1 MKGSRTIKLR
11 GPLSIKKMV
20 FPKDYDSLIQ
30 KISEF
35 IIIEEPNKKYQLIE
49 EKYQKEI
56 KNQNDFENMSNEFI
70 NEKNVNIRVNIVD
83 MNEQFKDEKE
93 KEKENI
99 INNNIISSQ
108 AIINLNA
115 EIPKS
120 KILEEERKE
129 MEDKIDNSVKTI
141 LKQKMKELEDK
152 LVEELYSNLQTEI
165 SKSKIKDNFCIIKEE
180 ENGISSSKMIHM
192 GICCNRCG
200 KQNIQ
205 GIRYKCV
212 QCMNYNLCENCEN
225 SYIHDMKHIMV
236 KIRFPTNNDSE
247 LNSKINRNISYKN
260 QDMNYSLEPKKFNLD
275 SNSEMYTQKVT
286 LENIGL
292 APWKGVYIK
301 CIDDISEIICEE
313 NEINQTVNSGNS
325 INIQLTFTDI
335 KNQLKSNK
343 NVYYCFLQMFNQR
356 NESFG
361 NVTKIKINVKN

>member
-1 MKGSRTIKLR
+1 MKESRTIKLL
-11 GPLSIKKMV
+11 GPSSIKKIL
-20 FPKDYDSLIQ
+20 FPKDYNSLIQ
-30 KISEF
+30 KINAF
-35 IIIEEPNKKYQLIE
+35 LEENKSIKKFRLIE
-49 EKYQKEI
+49 EKNKKEI

-70 NEKNVNIRVNIVD
+70 NEKVIRIKVNTVD
-83 MNEQFKDEKE
+83 MNEEFKEEKG
-93 KEKENI
+93 NI
-99 INNNIISSQ
+99 KSNNIISSQ

-120 KILEEERKE
+120 KILEEEKKE
-129 MEDKIDNSVKTI
+129 LEDKIDNSVKTI

-165 SKSKIKDNFCIIKEE
+165 SKSKIKDNFCIINEE
-180 ENGISSSKMIHM
+180 DKNISSSKLIHR

-212 QCMNYNLCENCEN
+212 QCKNYNLCENCEN
-225 SYIHDMKHIMV
+225 SYTHDMKHIMV
-236 KIRFPTNNDSE
+236 KIRYPTNDDSE

-275 SNSEMYTQKVT
+275 SNSDMKMQKVT

-301 CIDDISEIICEE
+301 SIDDISEIICDE
-313 NEINQTVNSGNS
+313 NEIEKTVNSGSS
-325 INIQLTFTDI
+325 IDIQLTFNDI
-335 KNQLKSNK
+335 KNQLKPNK
-343 NVYYCFLQMFNQR
+343 SVYYCFLQMFNQK

-361 NVTKIKINVKN
+361 NVTKIKINMKN

>member
-1 MKGSRTIKLR
+1 MKESRTIKLL
-11 GPLSIKKMV
+11 GPSSNKRIL
-20 FPKDYDSLIQ
+20 FPKDYNSLIQ
-30 KISEF
+30 KINAF
-35 IIIEEPNKKYQLIE
+35 LEENKSIKKFRLIE
-49 EKYQKEI
+49 EKNKKEI

-70 NEKNVNIRVNIVD
+70 NEKVIRIKVNTVD
-83 MNEQFKDEKE
+83 MNEEFKEEKG
-93 KEKENI
+93 NI
-99 INNNIISSQ
+99 KSNNIISSQ

-120 KILEEERKE
+120 KILEEEKKE
-129 MEDKIDNSVKTI
+129 LEDKIDNSVKTI

-165 SKSKIKDNFCIIKEE
+165 SKSKIKDNFCIINEE
-180 ENGISSSKMIHM
+180 DKNISSSKLIHR

-212 QCMNYNLCENCEN
+212 QCKNYNLCENCEN
-225 SYIHDMKHIMV
+225 SYTHDMKHIMV
-236 KIRFPTNNDSE
+236 KIRYPTNDDSE

-275 SNSEMYTQKVT
+275 SNSDMKVQKVT
-286 LENIGL
+286 LENTGL
-292 APWKGVYIK
+292 APWNGVYIK
-301 CIDDISEIICEE
+301 CIDGVSEIICDEY
-313 NEINQTVNSGNS
+313 EIEQTVNSGS
-325 INIQLTFTDI
+325 SLDIYLTFNDLR
-335 KNQLKSNK
+335 NQLKPNK
-343 NVYYCFLQMFNQR
+343 SVYYCFLQMFNQK

>member
-1 MKGSRTIKLR
+1 MEENRTIKLL
-11 GPLSIKKMV
+11 GPSLGKRMH
-20 FPKDYDSLIQ
+20 FPKDYNSLIE
-30 KISEF
+30 KIKEF
-35 IIIEEPNKKYQLIE
+35 ITIKEPNKKFQLIE
-49 EKYQKEI
+49 EKNKKEI
-56 KNQNDFENMSNEFI
+56 KNQEDFENMSNEFI
-70 NEKNVNIRVNIVD
+70 HEKVIKIKVNIVD
-83 MNEQFKDEKE
+83 MNEEFKNE

-108 AIINLNA
+108 AIININA

-180 ENGISSSKMIHM
+180 ENGISSSKMIHR

-313 NEINQTVNSGNS
+313 NEINQTVNSGSS
-325 INIQLTFTDI
+325 IDIQLTFTDI
-335 KNQLKSNK
+335 KNQLKPNK
-343 NVYYCFLQMFNQR
+343 SVYYCFLQMFNQR

>member
-1 MKGSRTIKLR
+1 MKESRTIKIF
-11 GPLSIKKMV
+11 GPSSIKKIH
-20 FPKDYDSLIQ
+20 FPKDYNSLLEAIDQFIQ
-30 KISEF
+30 K
-35 IIIEEPNKKYQLIE
+35 EEPNKKYQLIE

-56 KNQNDFENMSNEFI
+56 KNQDDFENMSNEFK
-70 NEKNVNIRVNIVD
+70 NEKVVKIKVNIVD
-83 MNEQFKDEKE
+83 INEVFKE
-93 KEKENI
+93 EKENK

-108 AIINLNA
+108 GIINLDA

-120 KILEEERKE
+120 KILEEEKKE

-180 ENGISSSKMIHM
+180 DNNINSSKMIHR

-200 KQNIQ
+200 KENIQ

-212 QCMNYNLCENCEN
+212 QCMNFNLCENCEN
-225 SYIHDMKHIMV
+225 NYIHDMKHIMV
-236 KIRFPTNNDSE
+236 KIRFPTNDDSE

-275 SNSEMYTQKVT
+275 SSLDMNVQKVT

-301 CIDDISEIICEE
+301 CIDDVSEIICEE
-313 NEINQTVNSGNS
+313 NEIEQTVNSGSS
-325 INIQLTFTDI
+325 IDIQLTFNDI
-335 KNQLKSNK
+335 NN
-343 NVYYCFLQMFNQR
+343 
-356 NESFG
+356 
-361 NVTKIKINVKN
+361 